1 MPFPLAHPA
10 AVLPLKRFCP
20 RWLSFPALV
29 VGSLSPDAA
38 YVFAKLK
45 VEQVS
50 HRPMGIVY
58 FCIPA
63 GLLFLVLMYA
73 SRSWFINRLP
83 ARYRGAFLPDR
94 WRPFG
99 SVVVVLFSLLI
110 GAATHLLWD
119 SITHKGAW
127 VVSQLPVLDMA
138 VASFGGHA
146 VRVCR
151 ILWYASSF
159 AGVAILCVAYR
170 KSQQGPARDQP
181 GQSANVRWLE
191 AASVAL
197 LVLPV
202 ELLHDLIRNRVGAL
216 LVAVLSVALVGAVV
230 WRSTCDRETS
240 KVG

>member
-10 AVLPLKRFCP
+10 AVLPLKRLCP

-45 VEQVS
+45 IEQVS
-50 HRPMGIVY
+50 HRPMGILY

-63 GLLFLVLMYA
+63 SLLFLALMYA
-73 SRSWFINRLP
+73 SRSWFIAHLP
-83 ARYRGAFLPDR
+83 ARYRRAFLPER
-94 WRPFG
+94 WQPFG
-99 SVVVVLFSLLI
+99 SIVIVLVSLFI
-110 GAATHLLWD
+110 GAATHLIWD
-119 SITHKGAW
+119 SFTHRGAW
-127 VVSQLPVLDMA
+127 AVSQLPVLETT

-151 ILWYASSF
+151 LLWYASSF

-170 KSQQGPARDQP
+170 TSQLGPARKQP
-181 GQSANVRWLE
+181 SQSANARWLE
-191 AASVAL
+191 AAWVAL

-202 ELLHDLIRNRVGAL
+202 ELLHDLVRNRAGAL
-216 LVAVLSVALVGAVV
+216 LVAVLSLALIAAVV
-230 WRSTCDRETS
+230 WRSACGHES
-240 KVG
+240 SSAG